1 MSKNISKS
9 ISFVAAVISGNPK
22 FVQHMLENDTEVC
35 CSPKKFTKLEDDSLG
50 SFSVEVSQETTK
62 DKLLVVIEELE
73 FSGAACILY
82 GDKKTRHYAFIC
94 RANAMELQQSNVFR
108 PISKNVLSL
117 TLSKNWSLKGRK
129 NSRQLVNLT
138 LWKNQRRKSR
148 NYTKN
153 PEEVNL
159 LEESIEKQIEDN
171 QQLLPTCLLPSRLL
185 FSSKNYLIMDLDVK
199 NG

>member
-35 CSPKKFTKLEDDSLG
+35 CSPKKFTKLEVDSLG

-62 DKLLVVIEELE
+62 DKFLVVIEELE

-117 TLSKNWSLKGRK
+117 TSVQELIFKGKKEFETVGEFNALKKSTKKKQELYKKPRGRK
-129 NSRQLVNLT
+129 STREIN
-138 LWKNQRRKSR
+138 RKANR
-148 NYTKN
+148 
-153 PEEVNL
+153 
-159 LEESIEKQIEDN
+159 
-171 QQLLPTCLLPSRLL
+171 
-185 FSSKNYLIMDLDVK
+185 
-199 NG
+199 G